1 MTWKFSLLYSYY
13 LFFRKYIPLKP
24 QSAYFESHASSD
36 LAGNLYRIAEELLSK
51 KYGNFTIYISI
62 IGSKLPN
69 NIRLL
74 KKNHPEANIILVQRG
89 SIKHYYTLATSKYLF
104 TDVSIITPYIKREG
118 QIITQTW
125 HGTPLKKLGFDFI
138 SDVTWTTDQK
148 RAFSIADY
156 CLFPNCFTMERLVE
170 SYRLKNTMNGTI
182 LLSGYPRN
190 SVFYD
195 NNIASKMRQLL
206 QIENQKIYVYMP
218 TWRGNLR
225 TRSSIEQQSNFY
237 HKLLTQIDSLLT
249 DNQILYAKLH
259 RLDNADIDY
268 SLFKHIRE
276 FPNEF
281 ECYEFLTVADCLIT
295 DYSSVMFDF
304 LNTRKKIILFTY
316 DKHQYL
322 SKQGTYFDIDKLPFP
337 QVQTINELIIQL
349 NTPKG
354 YDDSSVLEYF
364 CSYDSL
370 DASEKLCCHIISNKK
385 RCQEISP
392 FCNKHTNT
400 LYYLENFRPK
410 WITTNFIYFL
420 DTLKPDQENYF
431 ISFLSE
437 DLKTNPEYLQCVSK
451 EFNLIG
457 IDSYNGSSYYTTFL
471 EKIIYA
477 LFNRNINHP
486 FIIKKLEQLFQRE
499 FDRQYFNLKFDKLVR
514 FGGTDIDSLRLFMFS
529 NVVTKVLIE
538 YDEIKEHPNSDFQRL
553 LKVMEQ
559 QSRVIYLDKNSVTD
573 NFAI

>member
-1 MTWKFSLLYSYY
+1 M
-13 LFFRKYIPLKP
+13 
-24 QSAYFESHASSD
+24 
-36 LAGNLYRIAEELLSK
+36 
-51 KYGNFTIYISI
+51 
-62 IGSKLPN
+62 
-69 NIRLL
+69 
-74 KKNHPEANIILVQRG
+74 
-89 SIKHYYTLATSKYLF
+89 
-104 TDVSIITPYIKREG
+104 
-118 QIITQTW
+118 
-125 HGTPLKKLGFDFI
+125 
-138 SDVTWTTDQK
+138 
-148 RAFSIADY
+148 
-156 CLFPNCFTMERLVE
+156 
-170 SYRLKNTMNGTI
+170 
-182 LLSGYPRN
+182 
-190 SVFYD
+190 
-195 NNIASKMRQLL
+195 
-206 QIENQKIYVYMP
+206 
-218 TWRGNLR
+218 
-225 TRSSIEQQSNFY
+225 
-237 HKLLTQIDSLLT
+237 
-249 DNQILYAKLH
+249 
-259 RLDNADIDY
+259 
-268 SLFKHIRE
+268 
-276 FPNEF
+276 
-281 ECYEFLTVADCLIT
+281 
-295 DYSSVMFDF
+295 
-304 LNTRKKIILFTY
+304 
-316 DKHQYL
+316 
-322 SKQGTYFDIDKLPFP
+322 
-337 QVQTINELIIQL
+337 
-349 NTPKG
+349 
-354 YDDSSVLEYF
+354 
-364 CSYDSL
+364 
-370 DASEKLCCHIISNKK
+370 CCHIIGNKK

-392 FCNKHTNT
+392 FCNKHANT